1 MATQL
6 TLASFLYFLMFC
18 ATMTFSPGPMTLLL
32 MGFGMQEAE
41 TVNAG
46 TAGCQRSVSGI
57 DADFAVGFAE
67 LIKVIR

>member
-32 MGFGMQEAE
+32 MGFGMQE
-41 TVNAG
+41 G
-46 TAGCQRSVSGI
+46 LKRSMPVQLGASPLLFHWRQ
-57 DADFAVGFAE
+57 ARYS
-67 LIKVIR
+67 K